1 MLDLSLL
8 IYLHLAIQVWFKNIE
23 KVIELMDSSTRQDL
37 NKIQVG
43 IYIISIKQ
51 VVSCCLKI
59 YHKQIPIVTVPM
71 SIKYK

>member
-1 MLDLSLL
+1 
-8 IYLHLAIQVWFKNIE
+8 
-23 KVIELMDSSTRQDL
+23 MDSSTRQDL

-43 IYIISIKQ
+43 IYIISIKR

-59 YHKQIPIVTVPM
+59 YHKQIPIMTVPM